1 MILIFM
7 ALFINLLNRNIKR
20 NYKETKWL
28 LYSTV
33 GCFFTWVAWITL
45 YLILNHEFRDTVI
58 VIELIACG
66 TILLGFLFGPK
77 IYILLSYEPVVV
89 AFKRDPFP
97 NHTDLFEK
105 GSHPITSFRFCNP
118 VPDDDLPSQ
127 RAVSPASSTSSS
139 SNRSSSGSSYTSSAK
154 RPVNAVGPLPLH
166 KNIED
171 QSPIFHTVM
180 RKKTKVRRSNSEHD
194 TIVSSFK
201 TLKVF

>member
-7 ALFINLLNRNIKR
+7 ALFISMLNRNIKR

-33 GCFFTWVAWITL
+33 LCFFTWVAWITL
-45 YLILNHEFRDTVI
+45 YLVLDHEFRDTVI
-58 VIELIACG
+58 VVELVACA

-105 GSHPITSFRFCNP
+105 GLLNLILSILLFNFQTM
-118 VPDDDLPSQ
+118 
-127 RAVSPASSTSSS
+127 
-139 SNRSSSGSSYTSSAK
+139 
-154 RPVNAVGPLPLH
+154 
-166 KNIED
+166 
-171 QSPIFHTVM
+171 IFHHN
-180 RKKTKVRRSNSEHD
+180 VRCLQLHQHLLLQ
-194 TIVSSFK
+194 IVHHLDPHTHHLQNDLL
-201 TLKVF
+201 TLLDHFH